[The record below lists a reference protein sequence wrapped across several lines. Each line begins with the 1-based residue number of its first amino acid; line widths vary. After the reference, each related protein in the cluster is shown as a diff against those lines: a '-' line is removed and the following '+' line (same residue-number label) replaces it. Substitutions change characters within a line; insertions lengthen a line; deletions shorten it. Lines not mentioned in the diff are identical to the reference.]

1 MISTRPTIYPD
12 KRALITSLIKPT
24 DVVLDVG
31 FWGQAI
37 ARHDPNWVHGILRER
52 SKEVWELDLEYD
64 ESQVSDP
71 RRYKHASAEDVSFD
85 VKFDVILA
93 ADLIE
98 HLSNPGLFLQS
109 CARNLKDGGRLII
122 TTPNCFNLFN
132 IASKLT
138 HTEPIANKDET
149 CYFNQRMLR
158 QLLQKN
164 GWQVVEADYLY
175 SIGIVFRESFKKRF
189 LNIVY
194 YLLSRRT
201 PKFVETIVVTATR
214 SN

>member
-1 MISTRPTIYPD
+1 MMSTKATIYPD
-12 KRALITSLIKPT
+12 KRALITALIKPT

-37 ARHDPNWVHGILRER
+37 ARHDPNWVHGILLER
-52 SKEVWELDLEYD
+52 AKEVWGLDLEFD
-64 ESQVSDP
+64 EAEVSDP
-71 RRYKHASAEDVSFD
+71 HRYKHASAEDFSFD

-98 HLSNPGLFLQS
+98 HLSNPGLFMQS
-109 CARNLKDGGRLII
+109 CARNLKDDGRLII

-138 HTEPIANKDET
+138 HTEPIVNKDET

-164 GWQVVEADYLY
+164 GWKVVEADYLY
-175 SIGIVFRESFKKRF
+175 SIGIVFRESFKKRV
-189 LNIVY
+189 LNVAY
-194 YLLSRRT
+194 YLLSRWT

-214 SN
+214 SQ